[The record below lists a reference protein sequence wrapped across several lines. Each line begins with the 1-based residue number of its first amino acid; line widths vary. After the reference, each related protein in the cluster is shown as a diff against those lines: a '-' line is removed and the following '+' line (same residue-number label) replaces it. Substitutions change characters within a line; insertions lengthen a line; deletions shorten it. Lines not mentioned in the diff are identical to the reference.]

1 MNFKQLRI
9 ITTSLLL
16 FQNFLFPI
24 TAFAVEA
31 SPDTDTEVVQ
41 STQTQEEAP
50 MNQEET
56 VPAQVNEV
64 AETTETT
71 ETTEAVATPEQSQT
85 EQPTSVSEETP
96 STAEEVPVVQGPPAL
111 EVQTTNEDNSEMP
124 ADTNQ
129 TQSAPIIDAPPLLRQ
144 ARAALFNLPNLEALE
159 PTLRAYGQSS
169 YIVGVLQKAIN
180 NQQVTLGAAVGSYQ
194 TLNIPFSTYSSV
206 TQDKDNGWISQIA
219 SNTTQAEHYYQKMFY
234 GNAPSYPNTFELT
247 DLVRSGVPSYLD
259 VTANISIPST
269 SNTRVLNVTITRKQT
284 TTEAES
290 SFSISGNLKLGT
302 TAIAVGASSDYPK
315 DIKIL
320 EYTNTTLGTI
330 KVKNEAPTH
339 AIKSDVTVEAQ
350 RDKDLPTATIKSWF
364 STLPSNADSYTYQ
377 VTSGPSTWQPGTS
390 GKATVTVSSGGTS
403 MDYSTNYKV
412 EDTLPPTGSAKQ
424 GTFEA
429 NRHRDFTQE
438 ELSQLATN
446 LKDNW
451 TEPKNMTFKAASKL
465 SDFSPGTST
474 VLPLSVFDE
483 AGNVLNLR
491 VAVNIVD
498 NTPPEGKLKDSLVYD
513 LGSAEPDLRELLD
526 GEPTDN
532 WSLPENITPSIT
544 FDNGKK
550 FSELPVGE
558 HAFTLTLTDESNNS
572 TELKGK
578 LTIRS
583 SFVIQS
589 DVIVEAQRDKDLS
602 RDILKSWFT
611 TLPEDAGDYDYEVTS
626 GPELWAPKDT
636 GEATVTVKNKETAVT
651 QQFTTNYSVRDTL
664 APNGKLKDSLEFEEG
679 SAEPN
684 LRELLDGEPTDNWTL
699 PEDMKLAIT
708 FENGKKFSELPVG
721 EHNFTL
727 TLTDESN
734 NSTELKGKLTIR
746 SSFVIQSDVI
756 VEAQRSKELSLDI
769 LKSWFATLPEKTDDY
784 DYEVVTGPETWA
796 PKDTGE
802 VTVSVRNKNTN
813 NTQQFTTN
821 YSVRDTLA
829 PNGKL
834 KDSLE
839 FEEGSAEPDLRE
851 LLDGD
856 PTDNW
861 SFPDDIKLAI
871 TFENGKKFSELPV
884 GEHNFT
890 LLLTDES
897 NNSTELKGSLQ
908 IFSKNQ
914 YIDVVVPAKMNFAQD
929 KSSDGI
935 VSPIYKIQ
943 NNSERALT
951 VSVDSMTSIEQTE
964 RLPELTLGMKNTQ
977 QNQEIL
983 LVSNGQNLS
992 NSVELGTLSPENSV
1006 YQFSFF
1012 GSAGPNIDLEALLVP
1027 IKPAYTMKLHFKVQ

>member
-31 SPDTDTEVVQ
+31 SSDTEVVE
-41 STQTQEEAP
+41 STTTQEEAP
-50 MNQEET
+50 VNQEET
-56 VPAQVNEV
+56 TPAQVNEV
-64 AETTETT
+64 AETK
-71 ETTEAVATPEQSQT
+71 ETTEAVATPEQPQT

-96 STAEEVPVVQGPPAL
+96 PTAEEVPVVQGPPAL
-111 EVQTTNEDNSEMP
+111 EAQTTNEAISEMP
-124 ADTNQ
+124 ADTSQ
-129 TQSAPIIDAPPLLRQ
+129 TQSAPIIDVPPLLRQ
-144 ARAALFNLPNLEALE
+144 ARAALFNLPNLDKLE

-169 YIVGVLQKAIN
+169 YIEGVLQKAIN

-194 TLNIPFSTYSSV
+194 TLSIPFSTYSSV
-206 TQDKDNGWISQIA
+206 TQDEDRGWISQIA
-219 SNTTQAEHYYQKMFY
+219 SNTTQPEYYYQKMFY

-302 TAIAVGASSDYPK
+302 TAIAVGASSDFPK

-350 RDKDLPTATIKSWF
+350 RDKVLPTATIKSWF

-377 VTSGPSTWQPGTS
+377 VTSGPSTWEPGTS

-412 EDTLPPTGSAKQ
+412 EDTLPPTGTAQQ
-424 GTFEA
+424 GNFEA
-429 NRHRDFTQE
+429 NRSRDFTQE
-438 ELSQLATN
+438 ELRTLVSDLN
-446 LKDNW
+446 DNW
-451 TEPKNMTFKAASKL
+451 TESKNITFKTDNKL
-465 SDFSPGTST
+465 SDYPPNDE
-474 VLPLSVFDE
+474 LRYIALSVMDE
-483 AGNVLNLR
+483 AGNTLKLSPR
-491 VAVNIVD
+491 AYIKD
-498 NTPPEGKLKDSLVYD
+498 TLPPEGKLKDSLVYD
-513 LGSAEPDLRELLD
+513 LGSAEPNLRELLD
-526 GEPTDN
+526 GDPSDN
-532 WSLPENITPSIT
+532 WTLPEDIKLAIT
-544 FDNGKK
+544 FENGKK

-583 SFVIQS
+583 SFAIQS

-611 TLPEDAGDYDYEVTS
+611 TLPEDADDYDYEVTS

-636 GEATVTVKNKETAVT
+636 GEATVTVKNKNTNSS

-664 APNGKLKDSLEFEEG
+664 APNGKLKDSLEFDEG
-679 SAEPN
+679 SAEPD
-684 LRELLDGEPTDNWTL
+684 LHELLDGDPTDNWTL
-699 PEDMKLAIT
+699 PEDIKLAIT

-746 SSFVIQSDVI
+746 SSFAIQSDVI
-756 VEAQRSKELSLDI
+756 VEAQRDKELSLGI
-769 LKSWFATLPEKTDDY
+769 LKSWFTTLPEKTDDY
-784 DYEVVTGPETWA
+784 DYQVVTGPETWA
-796 PKDTGE
+796 PKDTGK

-821 YSVRDTLA
+821 YTVRDTLA

-834 KDSLE
+834 KDALE
-839 FEEGSAEPDLRE
+839 FEEGSAEPDLRK

-884 GEHNFT
+884 GEHAFT
-890 LLLTDES
+890 LTLTDES
-897 NNSTELKGSLQ
+897 NNSTELKGSLH
-908 IFSKNQ
+908 IFSKNK
-914 YIDVVVPAKMNFAQD
+914 YIDVVIPAKMNFAQD

-992 NSVELGTLSPENSV
+992 NSVELGTLSPEKSV

-1027 IKPAYTMKLHFKVQ
+1027 IKPVYTMKLHFKVQ